1 MGLYD
6 EIRCEVPL
14 PDGGRIVDV
23 QFQTKTIPCPGM
35 QRYLITRAGRLVDSL
50 GNDLEPDG
58 YITFY
63 TSEVDSES
71 ATAAGPIWREYR
83 ARFCAGQAVSI
94 VCVTEEER
102 ASRTFYGLASCRWFS
117 APYFLL
123 GDPNEECNRS
133 GVAVLTSKR

>member
-23 QFQTKTIPCPGM
+23 KFQTKTFPCPGM
-35 QRYLITRAGRLVDSL
+35 QRYVITRAGRLVDSL

-63 TSEVDSES
+63 ASEVDSAS
-71 ATAAGPIWREYR
+71 ACAAGHIWREYR
-83 ARFCAGQAVSI
+83 ARFSAGQVLSI
-94 VCVTEEER
+94 VCVAEEEQ
-102 ASRTFYGLASCRWFS
+102 ASRTRYGLASFRWFS
-117 APYFLL
+117 APSFLL
-123 GDPNEECNRS
+123 GDPSEE
-133 GVAVLTSKR
+133 